1 MAFSEIPIGLA
12 LIPCDTIID
21 DKRTGKKSLIGIISQ
36 ITTTLL
42 PAVLPTMGIMVSFT
56 GGMGTYSCEIHC
68 RCSSLDKPVFK
79 MNGDVKFDH
88 PNQVIEM
95 IFQLVNLQFPVAG
108 VYTLEVFIDD
118 ILIMTRPLP
127 VVQRELKK
135 GRKKSPPDMADPN
148 KGFAL

>member
-36 ITTTLL
+36 ITTTVL
-42 PAVLPTMGIMVSFT
+42 PAILPTMGLMISFT
-56 GGMGTYSCEIHC
+56 GGMGSYSCEIHC
-68 RCSSLDKPVFK
+68 RSNNLEKPVFK
-79 MNGDVKFDH
+79 MKGDVKFDH

-95 IFQLVNLQFPVAG
+95 IFQLVHLQFPVAG
-108 VYTLEVFIDD
+108 VYILEVFIDD

-127 VVQRELKK
+127 VVQRQLKK
-135 GRKKSPPDMADPN
+135 GKKDSSSDSADPN
-148 KGFAL
+148 KGFVF